1 MPSESPYVVKGARGR
16 RSKLIPGSAKERHK
30 GQWLACPKPLLQPR
44 PQVLD
49 LPYLESANSH
59 CPKPPDF
66 GQLPLSSARKL
77 TGCDSNTG
85 KLRLSVSGEHEQSGS
100 PAPGL
105 LHGVY
110 GENRPGNAAGRPQS
124 DC

>member
-1 MPSESPYVVKGARGR
+1 MPSESPPYVIGAVPGR
-16 RSKLIPGSAKERHK
+16 RSRPIPGSAKARHR
-30 GQWLACPKPLLQPR
+30 GQWLDCPKPLLQPR

-49 LPYLESANSH
+49 LPYSARADSH

-85 KLRLSVSGEHEQSGS
+85 KLRLSVSGENEQTARDVSG
-100 PAPGL
+100 
-105 LHGVY
+105 
-110 GENRPGNAAGRPQS
+110 
-124 DC
+124 